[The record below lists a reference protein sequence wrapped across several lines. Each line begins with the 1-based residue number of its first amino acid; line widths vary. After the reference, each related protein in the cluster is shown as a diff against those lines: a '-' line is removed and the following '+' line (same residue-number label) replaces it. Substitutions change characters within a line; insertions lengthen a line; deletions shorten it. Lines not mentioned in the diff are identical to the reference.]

1 MLSVIKNVCNKCNF
15 LTHQN
20 SLRFYELGL
29 TQWILPF
36 YHREVWHLEDS
47 TLMQNCK
54 RFLPLTILLHELV
67 CMPIHRI
74 FYDGY
79 FSSGL
84 LHSFASGLSCSI
96 LLLYDPISLP
106 FHLLLISPTLI
117 LHNILDEERA
127 LTLKTC
133 SLLILLEWIPLLV
146 DFELLPSWLRWYI
159 IFLFHLSNG
168 PSYLIM
174 IIFFL
179 ICDTELTSFL
189 SLNKGWFS
197 TGARPQAI
205 PELWLRDWAKNR
217 GYTAFLLSLTSFTF
231 LSCLL

>member
-1 MLSVIKNVCNKCNF
+1 MNLFACPY
-15 LTHQN
+15 T
-20 SLRFYELGL
+20 
-29 TQWILPF
+29 
-36 YHREVWHLEDS
+36 
-47 TLMQNCK
+47 
-54 RFLPLTILLHELV
+54 
-67 CMPIHRI
+67 
-74 FYDGY
+74 GY
-79 FSSGL
+79 FMMDIKVYLSSGL
-84 LHSFASGLSCSI
+84 LHSFACGLSCSK
-96 LLLYDPISLP
+96 LLLYDPMSLP

-159 IFLFHLSNG
+159 IFLFHLSNS

-174 IIFFL
+174 IIFFFNL
-179 ICDTELTSFL
+179 WYWVDFFL